1 MFEIL
6 ESLTKATLGVV
17 VKTPLSVVADVVT
30 LGGTLTDR
38 DQTYTGE
45 ALEEVMDNVNDAT
58 GR

>member
-17 VKTPLSVVADVVT
+17 VKTPLSVVADSVT

-38 DQTYTGE
+38 GETYTGNIIV
-45 ALEEVMDNVNDAT
+45 LPVK
-58 GR
+58 